1 MEKLHLCLQGY
12 LFILLEMNKKVR
24 TARLSI
30 FSNSFLIILKVIV
43 GVISG
48 SISILSEAIHS
59 LIDLIAA
66 GIAFFSVRISDT
78 PADDRH
84 PYGHG
89 KFENISGVAEAGLI
103 FLAAIWIIYEA
114 VKKILHPNAVEVI
127 GLGIGVMIVS
137 ALVNIFISRK
147 LYKVAKETESIALEA
162 DALHLK
168 VDVYTSFGVASGLL
182 LMVILELFTKNPLVH
197 YLDPVIAIL
206 VALMI
211 VKESFTLF
219 MKAYAP
225 LLDESLS
232 KEEIKTLK
240 ELIERHCSET
250 VNYHDLRTRKAGNFK
265 YVDFHLNLPPNLSVK
280 EAHEIC
286 DAIEEEI
293 KQFMTYTEVNI
304 HVENF

>member
-1 MEKLHLCLQGY
+1 
-12 LFILLEMNKKVR
+12 MNQKVK

-30 FSNSFLIILKVIV
+30 LSNSLLILLKVIV
-43 GVISG
+43 GIFSG

-89 KFENISGVAEAGLI
+89 KFENISGVAEAALI
-103 FLAAIWIIYEA
+103 FVASLWIIYEA
-114 VKKILHPNAVEVI
+114 IRKILNPNPVQVI
-127 GLGIGVMIVS
+127 GLGIGVMLVS
-137 ALVNIFISRK
+137 SAVNFFVSRK
-147 LYKVAKETESIALEA
+147 LYKVAIETDSIALEA

-168 VDVYTSFGVASGLL
+168 VDVYTSLGVACGLL
-182 LMVILELFTKNPLVH
+182 LMLVLSLFTKNPLVH

-211 VKESFTLF
+211 LKESFTLF

-225 LLDESLS
+225 LLDESIS
-232 KEEIKTLK
+232 KDEIRIVKAV
-240 ELIERHCSET
+240 IEKHCSET
-250 VNYHDLRTRKAGNFK
+250 ASYHGLRTRKAGNFK
-265 YVDFHLNLPPNLSVK
+265 YIDFHLNLPSNLSVK
-280 EAHEIC
+280 EAHELC
-286 DAIEEEI
+286 DAIEEDI
-293 KQFMTYTEVNI
+293 KKSMKYSEVTI